1 MKAPNGLPSC
11 TRPPIHT
18 HTHTVKTPVKLSP
31 KTRRHDER
39 IYIIIRRK
47 INIFFKNHSNKQ

>member
-1 MKAPNGLPSC
+1 MDFPPVQGLQY
-11 TRPPIHT
+11 T
-18 HTHTVKTPVKLSP
+18 HAHTVKTPFKLSP

-47 INIFFKNHSNKQ
+47 INIFLKITVINNRQ